1 MRERL
6 SSENCRYVTFSPSGL
21 FITLILLSQAV
32 YCQQPDQFHIS
43 LSGKSNEMV
52 IEFVTHKDE
61 EAYCMYATDASILI
75 APSTPDPP
83 VASNY
88 TGYFIGQ
95 GYLIDGYDL
104 YAANMTINDAVHW
117 CTGNSS
123 CQGMTFQNSDQSCG
137 SKSCYVYFKTGLQ
150 YAPDPSSWTTLY
162 KPPLPIPNETSS
174 LKIEYMNETLGAVG
188 WLNTVVL
195 RNLEINTQYFYTCG
209 SGANDW
215 SSLKWFTNS
224 QTERSWIFAIF
235 ADFGYVNDESVN
247 SLYADVEANAFDIV
261 ILAGDQAYDLDSN
274 GGETGNSFMRMQ
286 EGYASFVPLFVAP
299 GNHEAKYNYS
309 HFVNRY
315 AGLGANAGVNSGSGT
330 SLYYSIDI
338 GIGHFVF
345 FSTEAYWSQTGIID
359 AQLNWLKNDLIK
371 ANNNRE
377 NVPWIVAIAHKAWSM
392 DNNGDCLGVS
402 CTNAT
407 WYDTLLHDYGVD
419 LLFVG
424 HQHEY
429 RRWIAN
435 YGTRGLIDVAA
446 ASPDL
451 ATYTD
456 PKYLVSITTGAPGN
470 QEVQPA
476 ACGGP
481 TPSDPTNPT
490 AACSRNY
497 GYGLLQFEN
506 TTHANWTWKTSV
518 PHAGSPDPFYKD
530 VFTLI
535 VHNHGP
541 REPV

>member
-6 SSENCRYVTFSPSGL
+6 SSENRRYVTFSPSL

-83 VASNY
+83 VTSNY
-88 TGYFIGQ
+88 TGYYVGQ

-123 CQGMTFQNSDQSCG
+123 CQGMTFQNSDQFCG
-137 SKSCYVYFKTGLQ
+137 GKSCYVYFKTGLQ

-162 KPPLPIPNETSS
+162 KPPLPIPNQTSS

-224 QTERSWIFAIF
+224 QTEGSWIFAIF

-286 EGYASFVPLFVAP
+286 EGYASHSRMLEIPPHFLIGRVGRLYNSIVDYHTTIFDPICHRDIRPLEPLFRCNHFLLLITNCCAKLPDFSLSVPFSRPVEHVGLHVICHLLVSLSVLVKHRPRRCVELRNRSCVP
-299 GNHEAKYNYS
+299 GNN
-309 HFVNRY
+309 
-315 AGLGANAGVNSGSGT
+315 L
-330 SLYYSIDI
+330 LLL
-338 GIGHFVF
+338 
-345 FSTEAYWSQTGIID
+345 SQGR
-359 AQLNWLKNDLIK
+359 KS
-371 ANNNRE
+371 RS
-377 NVPWIVAIAHKAWSM
+377 NV
-392 DNNGDCLGVS
+392 L
-402 CTNAT
+402 
-407 WYDTLLHDYGVD
+407 
-419 LLFVG
+419 
-424 HQHEY
+424 
-429 RRWIAN
+429 
-435 YGTRGLIDVAA
+435 
-446 ASPDL
+446 
-451 ATYTD
+451 
-456 PKYLVSITTGAPGN
+456 
-470 QEVQPA
+470 
-476 ACGGP
+476 
-481 TPSDPTNPT
+481 
-490 AACSRNY
+490 
-497 GYGLLQFEN
+497 
-506 TTHANWTWKTSV
+506 
-518 PHAGSPDPFYKD
+518 
-530 VFTLI
+530 
-535 VHNHGP
+535 
-541 REPV
+541 